1 MAGGGGGGEM
11 GGSDTRLGGIGILSK
26 TITLIEFVLYFS
38 LFVFLFQNPL
48 SLHFWIFL
56 DWTSFVVIF
65 LVFSSGGLLF
75 SSNYKYK
82 WTLRF

>member
-1 MAGGGGGGEM
+1 M
-11 GGSDTRLGGIGILSK
+11 GGSDARLGWIGILSK

-48 SLHFWIFL
+48 SLNFWIFV

-75 SSNYKYK
+75 FSNYKYK

>member
-1 MAGGGGGGEM
+1 M
-11 GGSDTRLGGIGILSK
+11 GGSDARLGWIGILSK

-38 LFVFLFQNPL
+38 LFVFLFQNTL

-75 SSNYKYK
+75 FSNYKYK